1 MEDGRIAKDLLYR
14 ELELGSRLSYVRFS
28 DVCKREMLATGLP
41 TDNWELIAV
50 DRVKWKTT
58 CRQAFRAGEKKL
70 KAGAD
75 IKIAKRKAAA
85 RVAAS
90 ARAASGFIC
99 GGCGR
104 VCRLLIGF
112 HHQGK
117 CSQVR

>member
-1 MEDGRIAKDLLYR
+1 MKDGRIVKDLLYGGTGTWVEA
-14 ELELGSRLSYVRFS
+14 ELRTLQGYLQER
-28 DVCKREMLATGLP
+28 MLATGLP

-58 CRQAFRAGEKKL
+58 CRQAFRAIEKKL

-112 HHQGK
+112 RHQRK